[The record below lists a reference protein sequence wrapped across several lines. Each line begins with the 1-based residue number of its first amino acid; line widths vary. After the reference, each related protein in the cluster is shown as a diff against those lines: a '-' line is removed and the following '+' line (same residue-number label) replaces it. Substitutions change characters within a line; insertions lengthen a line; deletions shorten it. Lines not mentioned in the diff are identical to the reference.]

1 MKSNPERKGDTA
13 VQSVPVGYAVPEVRF
28 VAAGKGR
35 FFDLFLALFVA
46 LLLMSNIA
54 ATKLI
59 GLDLLWMPT
68 HGDQPFS
75 LVFDGGAVMFPF
87 TYILGDVLSE
97 VYGFRGARRA
107 VLMGFAVSILAST
120 LFYLVAMAP
129 PGPGDMNHEAFQA
142 IFGFVPRIVAASLAG
157 YVVGQLLNALVLV
170 KMKGHTGE
178 RFLWARMI
186 ASTLVGELVD
196 TVLFC
201 TVAFAGVISGADFL
215 NYVVTGYVYKCSV
228 EILMSPLS
236 IQVIRLVKH
245 GEHNY
250 LPVESAGVAES
261 ADPVGTPGAASS
273 AGAADS

>member
-1 MKSNPERKGDTA
+1 MYSTA
-13 VQSVPVGYAVPEVRF
+13 DIDREATTAQSPTVVKFVPT
-28 VAAGKGR
+28 GKGR

-59 GLDLLWMPT
+59 GLDIPWIPT
-68 HGDQPFS
+68 GGGEPFS

-97 VYGFRGARRA
+97 VYGFKGAKRA
-107 VLMGFAVSILAST
+107 VLMGFAVSILASV
-120 LFYLVAMAP
+120 LFYLVAIAP
-129 PGPGDMNHEAFQA
+129 AGPGDVNNVPFQA
-142 IFGFVPRIVAASLAG
+142 IFGFVPRIVAASLVG

-215 NYVVTGYVYKCSV
+215 NYVITGYVYKCAV
-228 EILMSPLS
+228 EIFMSPLS

-245 GEHNY
+245 GEVNY
-250 LPVESAGVAES
+250 SPVNETVDSTDSAEAES
-261 ADPVGTPGAASS
+261 GLESVEGEMTD
-273 AGAADS
+273 

>member
-1 MKSNPERKGDTA
+1 MNSN
-13 VQSVPVGYAVPEVRF
+13 SVVEEAMTGTINVVGSRTGSQPQVRF
-28 VAAGKGR
+28 VAPGKGR

-59 GLDLLWMPT
+59 GLELPGVPGT
-68 HGDQPFS
+68 GGSFFS

-107 VLMGFAVSILAST
+107 VLAGFAVSILASI
-120 LFYLVAMAP
+120 LFYLVAIAP
-129 PGPGDMNHEAFQA
+129 PGPGDVNHQAFQA
-142 IFGFVPRIVAASLAG
+142 IFGFVPRVVAASLAG

-170 KMKGHTGE
+170 KMKGRTGE
-178 RFLWARMI
+178 RFLWGRMI

-201 TVAFAGVISGADFL
+201 TVAFAGVISGADFW
-215 NYVVTGYVYKCSV
+215 NYVVTGYIYKCGL
-228 EILMSPLS
+228 EIVMSPLS

-245 GEHNY
+245 GERSY
-250 LPVESAGVAES
+250 LPVSDAV
-261 ADPVGTPGAASS
+261 PVMSGSVEIS
-273 AGAADS
+273 DS